1 MVLFMRATDPELAVY
16 HQGLYESAL
25 DAGDLLTRCQA
36 VLLIAPAGSYISH
49 ATAGRLQGLW
59 VPNTAAI
66 DVSVLPGRCR
76 VMDSH
81 FAVHRGR
88 VDARVRTLA
97 GLRVSDPIQV
107 AADLGYSPQLT
118 VLTPLLDSVLRRT
131 ETSKDW
137 LGAELNRRLPRLR
150 RLQQALAFADARSES
165 APESLLRVLLLVG
178 GFPAP
183 VCQYKVVD
191 SKNDRSYRVD
201 LAYPALKIAVEYNG
215 RHHRD
220 KVQRA
225 LDKAR
230 RKALRRL
237 GWKVVVIEASEL
249 FNDPGGVLARI
260 AVAVNERSGQAPT
273 IDPAWR
279 DHFTEHASRLWAD
292 QQPKKAGAQRS

>member
-1 MVLFMRATDPELAVY
+1 MCRAAPERGLLSTPSPAARVFPKVMAESHRRPATHSMVLFMRATDPELAVY

-107 AADLGYSPQLT
+107 VP
-118 VLTPLLDSVLRRT
+118 
-131 ETSKDW
+131 
-137 LGAELNRRLPRLR
+137 
-150 RLQQALAFADARSES
+150 
-165 APESLLRVLLLVG
+165 SLFV
-178 GFPAP
+178 
-183 VCQYKVVD
+183 
-191 SKNDRSYRVD
+191 
-201 LAYPALKIAVEYNG
+201 
-215 RHHRD
+215 
-220 KVQRA
+220 
-225 LDKAR
+225 
-230 RKALRRL
+230 
-237 GWKVVVIEASEL
+237 VVVIVCEMISCPPSGEVAAVRPS
-249 FNDPGGVLARI
+249 PARVST
-260 AVAVNERSGQAPT
+260 A
-273 IDPAWR
+273 
-279 DHFTEHASRLWAD
+279 
-292 QQPKKAGAQRS
+292 